1 MSSLKVKLPALY
13 AGQAACFYG
22 PERFAITEATTKSG
36 KSVGAMHWLIAETLS
51 DPLKMASLW
60 LSPAYAHCQAMFER
74 LERWLTASDPG
85 RTIWKSN
92 KSDLWISING
102 ARIYFKGADNYD
114 AIYGT
119 DYGRCVLDEAS
130 RMREEAYA
138 AAYSTLTATMG
149 KMRIIGNV
157 KGRKNWAWKE
167 ARKAQAGKE
176 GWTFHRLT
184 AHDAIAGGV
193 MDPKALADAQANLPD
208 AVFRE
213 LYLAEASEDGSN
225 PFRLDCIAKCIK
237 PISNLPPV
245 CFGIDLARKHDFTVV
260 IGLDCNGDICRVLRF
275 NGTDWATAMARIQEA
290 IGNTLSLADA
300 TGVGDPIVEQLARV
314 CEGVKPFLFTST
326 SKQQIMGGLAVA
338 IQHQKVSVLDGVIR
352 SELESF
358 EYTVT
363 PSGNVRYSAPDGEFD
378 DCVCALAMAVSAF
391 DIYATTPTPFLY
403 QSSGT
408 SKAPYDPAS
417 IEARRNDESMWT
429 TVVGDDNGW

>member
-1 MSSLKVKLPALY
+1 MANLTVKLPALY

-36 KSVGAMHWLIAETLS
+36 KSVGAMHWLISETLS
-51 DPLKMASLW
+51 DPAKMASLW
-60 LSPAYAHCQAMFER
+60 LSPAYSHAQAMFER
-74 LERWLTASDPG
+74 LERWLMASDPS

-92 KSDLWISING
+92 KSDLWISLNG
-102 ARIYFKGADNYD
+102 ARIWFKGADNYD

-119 DYGRCVLDEAS
+119 DYGRAVLDEAS

-176 GWTFHRLT
+176 GWTFHKLT

-193 MDPKALADAQANLPD
+193 MDPKALADAQANLPE

-213 LYLAEASEDGSN
+213 LYLAEATEDGSN
-225 PFRLDCIAKCIK
+225 PFRLDCIARCIK

-245 CFGIDLARKHDFTVV
+245 CFGADLARKHDFTVV
-260 IGLDCNGDICRVLRF
+260 IGLDCNGDICKVARF
-275 NGTDWATAMARIQEA
+275 NGTDWATAMARIQET
-290 IGNTLSLADA
+290 IGEVLTLADA
-300 TGVGDPIVEQLARV
+300 TGVGDPIVEQLSRV
-314 CEGVKPFLFTST
+314 CGGVKPFLFTST

-338 IQHQKVSVLDGVIR
+338 IQHGKVSVLEGVIR
-352 SELESF
+352 NELESF
-358 EYTVT
+358 EYSVT
-363 PSGNVRYSAPDGEFD
+363 PSGNVRYSAPDGEHD
-378 DCVCALAMAVSAF
+378 DCVCALAMAVAAF
-391 DIYATTPTPFLY
+391 DMYATQPVPFFY
-403 QSSGT
+403 QSSG
-408 SKAPYDPAS
+408 KAETPYDPTN

-429 TVVGDDNGW
+429 TAVGDDNGW